1 MTGHPVLDDPDLSAP
16 LDLIRFD
23 GSRIETRGVLSRL
36 PESAA
41 DVRAGFSQRGRQVW
55 VSLAVPLRD
64 HEVEFVRDAAGAR
77 FRVLATTNLA
87 GPHRSARLQLQ
98 DKPQAAP

>member
-1 MTGHPVLDDPDLSAP
+1 MSGHPVLDDPDLSAP
-16 LDLIRFD
+16 LRLLRFD
-23 GSRIETRGVLSRL
+23 GSALPTRGVMSRL

-41 DVRAGFSQRGRQVW
+41 DVQAGYSKRGRQAW
-55 VSLAVPLRD
+55 VSLESPLGD
-64 HEVEFVRDAAGAR
+64 HEVEFVRTADGAR
-77 FRVLATTNLA
+77 YRVLATVNLA

>member
-1 MTGHPVLDDPDLSAP
+1 MGGHPVLDDPDLSAP
-16 LDLIRFD
+16 LRLLRFD
-23 GSRIETRGVLSRL
+23 GSALPTRGVMSRL

-55 VSLAVPLRD
+55 VSLESPLGD
-64 HEVEFVRDAAGAR
+64 HEIEFVRDAAGAR

-98 DKPQAAP
+98 DQPHAAP

>member
-1 MTGHPVLDDPDLSAP
+1 MSGHPVLDDPDLSAP

-23 GSRIETRGVLSRL
+23 GSALATRGVMSRL

-41 DVRAGFSQRGRQVW
+41 DVQAGYSQRGRQAW
-55 VSLAVPLRD
+55 VSLESPLLD
-64 HEVEFVRDAAGAR
+64 HEVEFLQDAAGAR
-77 FRVLATTNLA
+77 FRVLTITNLS

-98 DKPQAAP
+98 DGATP

>member
-1 MTGHPVLDDPDLSAP
+1 MSGHPVLDDPDLSAP
-16 LDLIRFD
+16 LRLLRFD
-23 GSRIETRGVLSRL
+23 GSALATRGVMSRL

-41 DVRAGFSQRGRQVW
+41 DIQAGYSQRGRQAW
-55 VSLAVPLRD
+55 VSLDAPLGD
-64 HEVEFVRDAAGAR
+64 HEVEFVQDAAGAR
-77 FRVLATTNLA
+77 FRVLAIVNLA